1 MISRVTLLA
10 VLTLTLFFFAPVCT
24 RAQGIDVAKNVAQ
37 MVGESYRY
45 SIDFLFFKRLAEGE
59 LRLSRTEQP
68 DVYRAELIG
77 RTLGVA
83 SWLSGDRTQTYTT
96 LMAWTPE
103 GSFRSIEHTSR
114 IVKRKWGKW
123 QDRRRKHRYDYTKGI
138 VFEEKSK
145 EGVISSTKQRKI
157 PEGQQ
162 PVDMLTAFY
171 NLRAGVYGPL
181 VAGSRFLIPTYSGKG
196 FAEITVTVLPVERR
210 AEHEYF
216 PAHGLLLF
224 AELDPDIF
232 DTDSGK
238 LYFWFNDAG
247 VPERG
252 IVKDVIG
259 MGDVRGT
266 LIVEDL

>member
-1 MISRVTLLA
+1 MICRVALLA
-10 VLTLTLFFFAPVCT
+10 AFALMLCSFTPVCT
-24 RAQGIDVAKNVAQ
+24 KAQEIGVERGVAQ
-37 MVGESYRY
+37 MAGEHYLY

-59 LRLSRTEQP
+59 LRLSGTAQP
-68 DVYRAELIG
+68 DIYRAELIG

-83 SWLSGDRTQTYTT
+83 SWLSGDRTQTYTS
-96 LMAWTPE
+96 LMQLTPD
-103 GSFRSIEHTSR
+103 GSLRSIEHTAR
-114 IVKRKWGKW
+114 IVKHKWGKW
-123 QDRRRKHRYDYTKGI
+123 QDRSRKHRYNYDQGI
-138 VFEEKSK
+138 IFEEKTK
-145 EGVISSTKQRKI
+145 EGVISTRKERKI
-157 PEGQQ
+157 PEGQH

-196 FAEITVTVLPVERR
+196 FADITVTVLTVEQQ
-210 AEHEYF
+210 AKHEYF

-224 AELDPDIF
+224 VELAPEIF

-252 IVKDVIG
+252 IVEDVIG
-259 MGDVRGT
+259 LGDVRGS
-266 LIVEDL
+266 LVVEDL

>member
-1 MISRVTLLA
+1 MICRIALLA
-10 VLTLTLFFFAPVCT
+10 VFTLTLSCFAPVCAW
-24 RAQGIDVAKNVAQ
+24 AQGLGAARDVAQ
-37 MVGESYRY
+37 MVGESYHY
-45 SIDFLFFKRLAEGE
+45 SIDFLFFKNLAEGE
-59 LRLSRTEQP
+59 LRLSATEQP

-96 LMAWTPE
+96 LMELTPE
-103 GSFRSIEHTSR
+103 GSLRSIEHTSR
-114 IVKRKWGKW
+114 IVKRKWGTW
-123 QDRRRKHRYDYTKGI
+123 QDRRRKQRYDYAQGI

-145 EGVISSTKQRKI
+145 EGVISSKKQRKI

-181 VAGSRFLIPTYSGKG
+181 VAGSRFLIPTCSGKG
-196 FAEITVTVLPVERR
+196 FAEITVTVLSDEQR
-210 AEHEYF
+210 AEQEYF
-216 PAHGLLLF
+216 PSHGLLLF

-232 DTDSGK
+232 ETDSGN

-252 IVKDVIG
+252 IVEDVIG
-259 MGDVRGT
+259 LGDVRGS